1 MTLALRFRC
10 IHLCLVPYE
19 RHVLIRVLAVQAAS
33 GLKDLTGSTSREVLM
48 NRWRNPS
55 LSILGIESGAVGWS
69 TIPKGCSAR
78 VSAQLLDFDLFAFVH
93 HRDPPCPLQL
103 PVEVLEGFVLKR
115 RGSQALGSRL
125 VESDGVPLKSGL
137 SRGRFAIYFKL

>member
-1 MTLALRFRC
+1 MAPLTLELSPAVSFRNDF
-10 IHLCLVPYE
+10 L
-19 RHVLIRVLAVQAAS
+19 QAAS

-78 VSAQLLDFDLFAFVH
+78 VRMLFQVFDAF
-93 HRDPPCPLQL
+93 L
-103 PVEVLEGFVLKR
+103 P
-115 RGSQALGSRL
+115 RGASSIVFWRMGSF
-125 VESDGVPLKSGL
+125 EKGT
-137 SRGRFAIYFKL
+137 